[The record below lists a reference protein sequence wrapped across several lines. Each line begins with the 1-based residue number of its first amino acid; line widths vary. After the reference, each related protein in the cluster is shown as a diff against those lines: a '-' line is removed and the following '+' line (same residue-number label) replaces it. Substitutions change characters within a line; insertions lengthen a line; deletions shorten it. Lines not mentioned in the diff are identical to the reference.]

1 MVVEKQYIGSAQIE
15 RFDKINY
22 YVLKGLDCYGIEV
35 EQIDQGS
42 IFCGIEYFTED
53 YSLAKE
59 AAELFCKHEVTVTH
73 LPEVLDDFI
82 SEKQLH

>member
-1 MVVEKQYIGSAQIE
+1 MIVEKQYIGSAQTE
-15 RFDKINY
+15 RFDRINY
-22 YVLKGLDCYGIEV
+22 YVLKGKDCYGIEI
-35 EQIDQGS
+35 EQIDQGN

-59 AAELFCKHEVTVTH
+59 AVDLFCKYTVTITS

-82 SEKQLH
+82 SEKQFH